1 MYYLISMV
9 TVIVV
14 ILHTLDDRYR
24 KYYLDRNELVNVNYH
39 ERIKAKDIRV
49 GYAYLDGIVE
59 EIYTKEILQCVD

>member
-14 ILHTLDDRYR
+14 ILHTMDDRYR

-49 GYAYLDGIVE
+49 GYAFLNGIVDE
-59 EIYTKEILQCVD
+59 VYTMEME